1 MKSVIYKKLGEKIY
15 HEKLTNG
22 LEVFI
27 LPKKGFHKTFA
38 TFTTKYGSVDNKFSP
53 LGKDSPTQFPNG
65 IAHFLEH
72 KMFENEKGDV
82 IRTFAKQGASANAFT
97 SFTRTAYTL
106 SATSNINKN
115 LTTLL
120 DFVQE
125 PYFTDE
131 TVDKEKGIIE
141 QEIKM
146 YDDNPDWRARFGILE
161 NMYKSHPVKDDIAGT
176 ISSINQITKEDLY
189 SCYNTF
195 YHPNNMLLFVIGP
208 VVPEEVIR
216 LIRNNQVQKTFRE
229 PEEIHRISPDEDA
242 KVNRKSSVM
251 KLPVQTPKVFIG
263 YKEPNPIR
271 QGQELLKYELSL
283 NVLLELMFG
292 NSSEAYEKMYDNGY
306 LDGSFTFDC
315 TNEKG
320 FGFSVIGGDSQEPEE
335 VIKIVNETIVGFKKE
350 SIKKED
356 AQRVIKKKI
365 GNFLS
370 AINSP
375 QFIANQFTRY
385 RFNEMDLFDVLPT
398 LENLTEKDLEEVL
411 HLHFSDESRT
421 TLIVKGE

>member
-1 MKSVIYKKLGEKIY
+1 MKSIIYKKLGETIY
-15 HEKLTNG
+15 HEKLANG

-27 LPKKGFHKTFA
+27 LPKKGFNKTFA
-38 TFTTKYGSVDNKFSP
+38 TFTTKYGSVDNKFSS
-53 LGKDSPTQFPNG
+53 LGKECSTQVPDG

-72 KMFENEKGDV
+72 KMFESEKGDV
-82 IRTFAKQGASANAFT
+82 FRTFAKQGASVNAFT
-97 SFTRTAYTL
+97 NFTRTAYTV
-106 SATSNINKN
+106 SATSEINKN
-115 LTTLL
+115 LITLL
-120 DFVQE
+120 DFVQD

-131 TVDKEKGIIE
+131 TVEKERGIIE

-161 NMYKSHPVKDDIAGT
+161 NMYKSHPVKIDIAGT
-176 ISSINQITKEDLY
+176 IDSINQITKEDLY

-195 YHPNNMLLFVIGP
+195 YHPNNMLLFIIGP

-216 LIRNNQVQKTFRE
+216 LIRNNQEKKTFRD
-229 PEEIHRISPDEDA
+229 PEEIQRIFPNEDA
-242 KVNRKSSVM
+242 KVNRRSSIM
-251 KLPVQTPKVFIG
+251 KLPVQIPKVFIG
-263 YKEPNPIR
+263 YKESNPMR
-271 QGQELLKYELSL
+271 QGKELLKYELSL

-292 NSSEAYEKMYDNGY
+292 KSSKAYEKMYDNGY
-306 LDGSFTFDC
+306 LDDSFTFDY
-315 TNEKG
+315 TNEKY
-320 FGFSVIGGDSQEPEE
+320 FGFSVIGGGSQEPEE
-335 VIKIVNETIVGFKKE
+335 IIKIVNETIVGFKKE

-356 AQRVIKKKI
+356 AQRVIKKEI
-365 GNFLS
+365 GSFLS

-385 RFNEMDLFDVLPT
+385 RFNDMDLFDVLPT

-421 TLIVKGE
+421 TIIVKGD

>member
-1 MKSVIYKKLGEKIY
+1 MKSVVYKKLGETIY
-15 HEKLTNG
+15 YEKLANG
-22 LEVFI
+22 LEVFV
-27 LPKKGFHKTFA
+27 LPKNGFQKTIA
-38 TFTTKYGSVDNKFSP
+38 TFTTKYGSVDNNFSP
-53 LGKDSPTQFPNG
+53 LGKDCSTQFPNG

-72 KMFENEKGDV
+72 KMFECEKGDV
-82 IRTFAKQGASANAFT
+82 FRTFAEQGASANAFT
-97 SFTRTAYTL
+97 SFTRTAYTV

-115 LTTLL
+115 LITLL
-120 DFVQE
+120 DFVQD

-161 NMYKSHPVKDDIAGT
+161 NMYTNHPVKTDIAGT
-176 ISSINQITKEDLY
+176 IASINQITKEDLY

-195 YHPNNMLLFVIGP
+195 YHPNNMLFFVIGP
-208 VVPEEVIR
+208 VVPEEIIS
-216 LIRNNQVQKTFRE
+216 LIRNNQEQKTFRE
-229 PEEIHRISPDEDA
+229 PEEINRISPDEDA
-242 KVNRKSSVM
+242 EVNRRSSVM

-271 QGQELLKYELSL
+271 QGKELLKYELSL

-292 NSSEAYEKMYDNGY
+292 NSSEAYEKMYDHGY
-306 LDGSFTFDC
+306 LDGVFTFDY

-335 VIKIVNETIVGFKKE
+335 IIKIVNETIVRFKKE

-356 AQRVIKKKI
+356 AQRAIKKEI
-365 GNFLS
+365 GSFLS

-385 RFNEMDLFDVLPT
+385 RFNGMELFDVLPT

-411 HLHFSDESRT
+411 HLHFCEESRT